1 MGQEVTCRVECP
13 AGTGEA
19 KAFLEST
26 EVLVRGAFRWR
37 VRFAEL
43 QSVEVK
49 ADMLVLNAASGTMA
63 LRLGESVAAK
73 WADKIRNP
81 PSLMKK
87 MGVKLGSRYVIAGPA
102 PRSFLS
108 ELEAAGAE
116 EVNRGPEL
124 LFAFPESEADLAA
137 VWDKAPAV
145 WVIYPK
151 GRKDL
156 TEAQIRDHGRQAGMM
171 DTKVA
176 SVSAVLTA
184 TRFSRVR
191 SAV

>member
-19 KAFLEST
+19 RALLEST

-49 ADMLVLNAASGTMA
+49 EETLVLRAASGTMA
-63 LRLGESVAAK
+63 LALGESVAAK
-73 WADKIRNP
+73 WADKILNP

-87 MGVKLGSRYVIAGPA
+87 LGVKLGSRYVIAGSA
-102 PRSFLS
+102 PRSFLN
-108 ELEAAGAE
+108 ELNDAGAE
-116 EVNRGPEL
+116 EVDRGPEL
-124 LFAFPESEADLAA
+124 LFAFPESEADLGP
-137 VWDKAPAV
+137 VWCTAPAV

-151 GRKDL
+151 GRKDF
-156 TEAQIRDHGRQAGMM
+156 TEAQIRHHGRAAGMM